1 MSEKR
6 DVTGACRSGFHWSK
20 RSAKNPMLVS
30 SNARANVKV
39 VGKFLNRRFIAR
51 MKYLKSI
58 HLPCRER
65 GVPLD
70 NLVNMS

>member
-39 VGKFLNRRFIAR
+39 VGIIS
-51 MKYLKSI
+51 KST
-58 HLPCRER
+58 LYCAYEVFEEYSLTLSGER
-65 GVPLD
+65 GTTRQ
-70 NLVNMS
+70 